1 MRMKMETVQL
11 KQVQAVEL
19 EVPELPLRNL
29 RVPQE
34 EVQVKMQVKMQVEL
48 EVPARSK
55 IRVLISI
62 QKS

>member
-1 MRMKMETVQL
+1 MQMGTVELPQEEV
-11 KQVQAVEL
+11 QVEAVEL

-34 EVQVKMQVKMQVEL
+34 EMQVKMQVSQL
-48 EVPARSK
+48 PLRSK
-55 IRVLISI
+55 IRVLVSI